1 MKFLRSLRVLFSK
14 QKTEADMAEELRAH
28 LEARESELMA
38 RGLSREEASYAAR
51 RQFGGVDQIKEIARE
66 ERSRRGLGVWLG
78 NLGRDFRFSFRS
90 LRRAPGFGVAVI
102 VTLGLCI
109 GANTTIFSVL
119 YGMILKP
126 LPFRDAGQ
134 LVEVYNS
141 LPKMGQLKR
150 PVSIAQYV
158 DYKANADKFEGF
170 GLWSVWTY
178 NIGEDTDPERGI
190 GARVTADY
198 FSLVDARPL
207 LGRFFTM
214 EESVPGKD
222 RVVVLTQDYWEKSFH
237 ADPTVIGRE
246 IRLSG
251 DLHTIIG
258 VAPRSLNALNVDQS
272 LFKPYAMAPAMGA
285 PDRRL
290 ALDPLMYAR
299 LKPGVTPA
307 AGLAQ
312 LAAIEQ
318 HYHDEVAPAAVR
330 DFLDRR
336 GFRVELGRVRVEQ
349 TKPVR
354 TALLLL
360 QGGALFVLLL
370 GSVNVAS
377 LMLARANARQGE
389 LAVRQALG
397 AGRGALVRQLLTE
410 SLLLV
415 LAGAAL
421 GTSLAWASLRVINTY
436 TTAIVREIGAVGID
450 DTVLG
455 LTLLVSLG
463 VALLI
468 ALLPVV
474 RMWSVNL
481 VGSLQSGA
489 RGASAGGRTRA
500 MGGVLVTLQV
510 ALALMLLVGACLLI
524 RSFARVMAIDP
535 GFQVATTMTGRV
547 ALNASY
553 KDGAAMQSVQDRIIA
568 GMREIPGVE
577 AAAVTGS
584 FPLYKQFPVG
594 NLPLRGAAVGPTET
608 LPNAYGIQVTPEY
621 FDVMGIRILEGRGF
635 TAADR
640 LPRARPVFIVDRNF
654 EEKYFPGRSAI
665 GETLAG
671 PANQKPEQA
680 PIIIGVA
687 APAKLSGM
695 EDVSGIP
702 FVYQPLGI
710 AGAFSVVVRSHRS
723 LAELTPLMRQ
733 KVRTVDPTLPLYGVT
748 TLQTFL
754 HSMLANRR
762 GVMLLLAAFA
772 AIALLL
778 AAVGIYGML
787 AYDVTQRTR
796 EIGIRGAIG
805 ASRGQIMA
813 LILRQG
819 LGKTALGL
827 VIGLAGAFALSR
839 YMGSLL
845 FDVRPS
851 DPVAFGAVSVL
862 LLLVALLASW
872 LPARRAAK
880 VDPIV
885 ALRTE

>member
-1 MKFLRSLRVLFSK
+1 
-14 QKTEADMAEELRAH
+14 
-28 LEARESELMA
+28 
-38 RGLSREEASYAAR
+38 
-51 RQFGGVDQIKEIARE
+51 
-66 ERSRRGLGVWLG
+66 
-78 NLGRDFRFSFRS
+78 
-90 LRRAPGFGVAVI
+90 
-102 VTLGLCI
+102 
-109 GANTTIFSVL
+109 
-119 YGMILKP
+119 
-126 LPFRDAGQ
+126 
-134 LVEVYNS
+134 
-141 LPKMGQLKR
+141 
-150 PVSIAQYV
+150 
-158 DYKANADKFEGF
+158 
-170 GLWSVWTY
+170 
-178 NIGEDTDPERGI
+178 
-190 GARVTADY
+190 
-198 FSLVDARPL
+198 
-207 LGRFFTM
+207 
-214 EESVPGKD
+214 
-222 RVVVLTQDYWEKSFH
+222 
-237 ADPTVIGRE
+237 
-246 IRLSG
+246 
-251 DLHTIIG
+251 
-258 VAPRSLNALNVDQS
+258 
-272 LFKPYAMAPAMGA
+272 
-285 PDRRL
+285 
-290 ALDPLMYAR
+290 
-299 LKPGVTPA
+299 
-307 AGLAQ
+307 
-312 LAAIEQ
+312 
-318 HYHDEVAPAAVR
+318 
-330 DFLDRR
+330 
-336 GFRVELGRVRVEQ
+336 
-349 TKPVR
+349 
-354 TALLLL
+354 
-360 QGGALFVLLL
+360 
-370 GSVNVAS
+370 
-377 LMLARANARQGE
+377 
-389 LAVRQALG
+389 
-397 AGRGALVRQLLTE
+397 
-410 SLLLV
+410 
-415 LAGAAL
+415 
-421 GTSLAWASLRVINTY
+421 
-436 TTAIVREIGAVGID
+436 
-450 DTVLG
+450 
-455 LTLLVSLG
+455 LG

-805 ASRGQIMA
+805 ASRGQIMT

-845 FDVRPS
+845 FEVRPS

>member
-1 MKFLRSLRVLFSK
+1 MKLFRQLRALFHK
-14 QKTEADMAEELRAH
+14 KKLEADMAEELRGH
-28 LEARESELMA
+28 LEAREADHMA
-38 RGLSREEASYAAR
+38 RGLTPEEARYAAR

-66 ERSRRGLGVWLG
+66 ERSRRGLGIWLG

-90 LRRAPGFGVAVI
+90 LRRAPGLSTAVI

-109 GANTTIFSVL
+109 GANTTVFSVL

-126 LPFRDAGQ
+126 LPFRAAEQ
-134 LVEVYNS
+134 LVQVYDS

-150 PVSIAQYV
+150 PVSVAQYL
-158 DYKANADKFEGF
+158 DYKTNADQFEGF

-178 NIGEDTDPERGI
+178 TIGDDTDLERGA
-190 GARVTADY
+190 GAQVTADY

-222 RVVVLTQDYWEKSFH
+222 RVIVLTQDYWEKSFH
-237 ADPTVIGRE
+237 ADRTVIGRE

-251 DLHTIIG
+251 ELYTIIG
-258 VAPRSLNALNVDQS
+258 VAPRVLNVLTADQS
-272 LFKPYAMAPAMGA
+272 LFKPYVWAPEMGTPA
-285 PDRRL
+285 RRV

-299 LKPGVTPA
+299 LKLGVTPA

-318 HYHDEVAPAAVR
+318 HFHDEVAPVAIR

-336 GFRVELGRVRVEQ
+336 GFRVELGQVRAEQ

-354 TALLLL
+354 AALLLL

-370 GSVNVAS
+370 GAVNVAA

-389 LAVRQALG
+389 LTVRQALG
-397 AGRGALVRQLLTE
+397 AGRTALIRQLLTE

-415 LAGAAL
+415 LAGSAL
-421 GTSLAWASLRVINTY
+421 GTSLAWASLRMINTY
-436 TTAIVREIGAVGID
+436 TTVIVREIGAVRLDG
-450 DTVLG
+450 TVLG

-463 VALLI
+463 VALLTG
-468 ALLPVV
+468 LLPVV

-481 VGSLQSGA
+481 VGSFQSGV
-489 RGASAGGRTRA
+489 RGASTGRRARA
-500 MGGVLVTLQV
+500 MGGLLVTLQV
-510 ALALMLLVGACLLI
+510 ALALLLLIGASLLI

-553 KDGAAMQSVQDRIIA
+553 LNASAVRSAQDRIVA

-577 AAAVTGS
+577 AAALTAN

-594 NLPLRGAAVGPTET
+594 NLPIRSAAAGPTDV
-608 LPNAYGIQVTPEY
+608 LPSAYGIQITPEY
-621 FDVMGIRILEGRGF
+621 FEAMGIRILEGRGF
-635 TAADR
+635 TAADM
-640 LPRARPVFIVDRNF
+640 LPQARPVFIVDRNF
-654 EEKYFPGRSAI
+654 EGKYFPGRSAV
-665 GETLAG
+665 GETFAG
-671 PANQKPEQA
+671 PANQKPEQW
-680 PIIIGVA
+680 PMIIGVA
-687 APAKLSGM
+687 APAKLSGL

-702 FVYQPLGI
+702 FVYQPMLPQF
-710 AGAFSVVVRSHRS
+710 AFSVVLRSPRS
-723 LAELTPLMRQ
+723 LAELAPLMRQ
-733 KVRTVDPTLPLYGVT
+733 KVRAVDPSLPLYSIT
-748 TLQTFL
+748 TLQTSI
-754 HSMLANRR
+754 HNMLANRR

-778 AAVGIYGML
+778 SAVGIYGML

-805 ASRGQIMA
+805 ASRGQIMT

-819 LGKTALGL
+819 LGKTGLGL
-827 VIGLAGAFALSR
+827 ALGLAGALGLSR

-851 DPVAFGAVSVL
+851 DPVAFGAVSAL

-885 ALRTE
+885 ALRCE